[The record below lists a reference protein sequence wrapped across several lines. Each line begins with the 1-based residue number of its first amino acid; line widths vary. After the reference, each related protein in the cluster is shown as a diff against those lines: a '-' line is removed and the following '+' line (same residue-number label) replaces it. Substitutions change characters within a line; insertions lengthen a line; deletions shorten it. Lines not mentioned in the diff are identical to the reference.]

1 MNTSEIPLETT
12 VRAHPPERSSTVL
25 RFHKTE
31 RALHWSIAI
40 PFMICYTTALILIVF
55 YNPHPL
61 RPYRAVFS
69 WIHRLS
75 GIALIVFPI
84 LTMIRSRGRFRIHF
98 YNIRQ
103 AWIWSLQD
111 VKWLFLMGL
120 AAVSPRFTL
129 PEQGKFNA
137 AEKLNFM
144 LVMATY
150 PLYIVTGLLIWL
162 PGIAFVSWMG
172 HFAMAIVATPFL
184 IGHIFMATI
193 NPSSRAALQGMISGF
208 VDRQWAKHHYGQWYR
223 ENHEQD
229 PVSTADEV
237 AVPEAPELPV
247 LLGCPSCGAEHR
259 PASWDGFVDSMVDSE
274 PMTCRE
280 CGTESRVV
288 SVVITTQELGR
299 VLRHLER
306 RGDMNARRE
315 TVLRV
320 A

>member
-1 MNTSEIPLETT
+1 MSATRN
-12 VRAHPPERSSTVL
+12 PPETNAGALPQERSTTVL

-40 PFMICYTTALILIVF
+40 PFMICYTTALILVVF

-75 GIALIVFPI
+75 GIGLILFPI
-84 LTMIRSRGRFRIHF
+84 LTIIRSRGSFGIHF

-103 AWIWSLQD
+103 AWIWSAQD
-111 VKWLFLMGL
+111 VKWLLMMGL
-120 AAVSPRFTL
+120 AALSPRFTL

-150 PLYIVTGLLIWL
+150 PLYIVTGVLIWL

-172 HFAMAIVATPFL
+172 HFAMAVVATPFL
-184 IGHIFMATI
+184 VGHIFMATI
-193 NPSSRAALQGMISGF
+193 NPGSRPALQGMITGF

-229 PVSTADEV
+229 PMPDSEGAAD
-237 AVPEAPELPV
+237 PAPPGLPV
-247 LLGCPSCGAEHR
+247 LLGCPCCRAEHR
-259 PASWDGFVDSMVDSE
+259 PASWSGFVHSMVDTE
-274 PMTCRE
+274 PMTCEE
-280 CGTESRVV
+280 CGAESRVIF
-288 SVVITTQELGR
+288 VVTTPQDLDR
-299 VLRHLER
+299 VLLHLER
-306 RGDMNARRE
+306 RGDRDARRE
-315 TVLRV
+315 TALRV